1 MNKNWNWTKD
11 EQPLSNIMPV
21 QGIRGNLASPLPY
34 VTPIASFY
42 QDIDRMFDQVLRGF
56 GVPSLWSG
64 RNNMMFVPNVDISS
78 TDNEYTIDVE
88 VPGLSENDIRIELL
102 KDGQLCICG
111 EKRLENENQDKDF
124 QRIERS
130 YGSFSRTLSL
140 PDDADPE
147 AIRAEF
153 NNGVLTII
161 VPRRESFA
169 SQGKRIEIGEGRPAR
184 GGRQQQRHEGRAEGQ
199 QGSGSAN
206 TNINPKR
213 VA

>member
-11 EQPLSNIMPV
+11 EQPISSVLPV
-21 QGIRGNLASPLPY
+21 QGIRGNLAASPLSY
-34 VTPIASFY
+34 VAPITSFY
-42 QDIDRMFDQVLRGF
+42 QDMDRMFDQVLRSF
-56 GVPSLWSG
+56 GVPSLSSG

-78 TDNEYTIDVE
+78 TDSEYNIEVE
-88 VPGLSENDIRIELL
+88 VPGISENDIRIEVV

-124 QRIERS
+124 HRIERS

-140 PDDADPE
+140 PEDADRE
-147 AIRAEF
+147 GIRAEF

-169 SQGKRIEIGEGRPAR
+169 SQGKRIEIGEERPMR
-184 GGRQQQRHEGRAEGQ
+184 SGRQQQRQEGRAEGP
-199 QGSGSAN
+199 GSAN